1 MKAVVVGYGKM
12 GRTIERLASEYGIEV
27 VCRVD
32 PVGGDADAITEESL
46 AGADVAFEFTT
57 PETAVG
63 NILALCEHRIDCVVG
78 TTGWFDELGRVRDA
92 VERSG
97 NGCVYAPNFSIGM
110 NLFFRLIPSVCEVFS
125 SVDDVR
131 FGVEE
136 HHHEAKK
143 DAPSG
148 TALRILDILR
158 ENGVEVGE
166 GAVTA
171 LRLGYI
177 PGTHTIRIDLPF
189 ESIEIRHSLRQREAL
204 AYGALL
210 AARLIKGKKGLYSF
224 ESLLEAV

>member
-1 MKAVVVGYGKM
+1 MRAVIVGYGRM
-12 GRTIERLASEYGIEV
+12 GRAIERLASEQGVEIV
-27 VCRVD
+27 RRIDPACGDVD
-32 PVGGDADAITEESL
+32 GITEESV
-46 AGADVAFEFTT
+46 ADADIAFEFTT
-57 PETAVG
+57 PEAAVG
-63 NILALCEHRIDCVVG
+63 NILALCERSIDCVVG
-78 TTGWFDELGRVRDA
+78 TTGWYDELGRVREA

-125 SVDDVR
+125 AVDDAR

-158 ENGVEVGE
+158 ENGVVVEE
-166 GAVTA
+166 NAVTA

-177 PGTHTIRIDLPF
+177 PGTHTVRIDLPF
-189 ESIEIRHSLRQREAL
+189 ESIELTHSLRRREAL

-210 AARLIKGKKGLYSF
+210 AARLIRKRKGLYSF
-224 ESLLEAV
+224 ESLLMTV